1 MKRQY
6 RTLIVMVVA
15 VGTAALASFAVYRAV
30 QSMPVREVE
39 VASMQVVVAAEALP
53 VGTRLD
59 EKHLKVV
66 DLAVP
71 ESRDRI
77 VLGNGPLVDRGVI
90 TAIGENEPV
99 TATKVAS
106 PEEGAG
112 LPPIIPAGMRA
123 ISVRVN
129 DVIGVA
135 GFAVP
140 GTRVDVVVTVDNGQ
154 GEPMSRTVVSH
165 VQVLT
170 AGTKFDQEKSKDGKP
185 IPTSVV
191 TLMVLPE
198 DARAD
203 CPGLERRQDHARAA
217 QPTRCGTDRHEG
229 HPSRRLDARHR
240 ARTGHRSDASSRRRH
255 QADPR
260 RRRLPSTPSKRSALP
275 NGVPRLSMSS
285 NNRRSPYRRGL
296 RRSHRP
302 AAVGGGTGRPAAD
315 DDAQVKVTAGR
326 STIITRRSMS
336 RASR

>member
-15 VGTAALASFAVYRAV
+15 VATAALASFAVYRAV

-59 EKHLKVV
+59 ARHLKVV
-66 DLAVP
+66 AWP
-71 ESRDRI
+71 SRNPI
-77 VLGNGPLVDRGVI
+77 AGSFSEVAPLVDRGVI
-90 TAIGENEPV
+90 TGIAENEPV
-99 TATKVAS
+99 TASKVAS
-106 PEEGAG
+106 AEEGAG
-112 LPPIIPAGMRA
+112 LSPIIPAGMRA

-140 GTRVDVVVTVDNGQ
+140 GTRVDVVVTVDNPQ

-198 DARAD
+198 DA
-203 CPGLERRQDHARAA
+203 ERIALASNEGKITLALRNPLDVEPTDTKGIRLAALMRGTGPEPVIDQTRRRVVATKPTPAAAATPPIYTVEAIRAA
-217 QPTRCGTDRHEG
+217 
-229 HPSRRLDARHR
+229 
-240 ARTGHRSDASSRRRH
+240 
-255 QADPR
+255 
-260 RRRLPSTPSKRSALP
+260 KRSSEVV
-275 NGVPRLSMSS
+275 NE
-285 NNRRSPYRRGL
+285 
-296 RRSHRP
+296 
-302 AAVGGGTGRPAAD
+302 
-315 DDAQVKVTAGR
+315 Q
-326 STIITRRSMS
+326 
-336 RASR
+336 

>member
-59 EKHLKVV
+59 AKHLKVI
-66 DLAVP
+66 DWP
-71 ESRDRI
+71 SRSP
-77 VLGNGPLVDRGVI
+77 VAGSFSEAGPLVDRGVI
-90 TAIGENEPV
+90 AAIAENEPV

-112 LPPIIPAGMRA
+112 LPPIIPSGMRA

-170 AGTKFDQEKSKDGKP
+170 AGTKFDQQNSKDGKP

-198 DARAD
+198 DAERIALASNEGKITLALRNPLDVEPTDTKGIRLAALMRGTDLNRSSTRSVIRATKTD
-203 CPGLERRQDHARAA
+203 GVMAAAPAYTEDPRCQTERRGCQ
-217 QPTRCGTDRHEG
+217 
-229 HPSRRLDARHR
+229 
-240 ARTGHRSDASSRRRH
+240 
-255 QADPR
+255 
-260 RRRLPSTPSKRSALP
+260 
-275 NGVPRLSMSS
+275 
-285 NNRRSPYRRGL
+285 
-296 RRSHRP
+296 
-302 AAVGGGTGRPAAD
+302 
-315 DDAQVKVTAGR
+315 
-326 STIITRRSMS
+326 
-336 RASR
+336 

>member
-15 VGTAALASFAVYRAV
+15 VATAGLASFAVYRAV
-30 QSMPVREVE
+30 QRMPVREVE

-53 VGTRLD
+53 VGTRLT
-59 EKHLKVV
+59 EKQLKVV
-66 DLAVP
+66 DWP
-71 ESRDRI
+71 SRSPVTGSFSEI
-77 VLGNGPLVDRGVI
+77 GPLVDRGVI
-90 TAIGENEPV
+90 TAIAENEPV

-140 GTRVDVVVTVDNGQ
+140 GTRVDVVVTVDNPQ

-170 AGTKFDQEKSKDGKP
+170 AGTKFDQQNSKDGKP

-198 DARAD
+198 DA
-203 CPGLERRQDHARAA
+203 ERIALASNEGKITLALRNPLDVLPTDTKGIRLAALMRGTGPEPVIDQKRHRVVATKPTPAAPPPVYTVEAIRAA
-217 QPTRCGTDRHEG
+217 
-229 HPSRRLDARHR
+229 
-240 ARTGHRSDASSRRRH
+240 
-255 QADPR
+255 
-260 RRRLPSTPSKRSALP
+260 KRSAEVV
-275 NGVPRLSMSS
+275 NE
-285 NNRRSPYRRGL
+285 
-296 RRSHRP
+296 
-302 AAVGGGTGRPAAD
+302 
-315 DDAQVKVTAGR
+315 Q
-326 STIITRRSMS
+326 
-336 RASR
+336 